1 MKERAMNNQ
10 ILENIMTE
18 YNKMRLKAAHDA
30 DLRKEKLYAAFPELE
45 EAEKQIQLLSIKL
58 SKLYLSNSVNLNEQC
73 LSLKSEIEQLKKKRI
88 EIYKKNNIPDDYLK
102 VKFECSKCND
112 TGYLQDGKK
121 CSCLNKQ
128 IINNLYSISNMEYML
143 NKENFDTFDINM
155 FSNDAYKNEKLTP
168 RQNMYYILEI
178 SEDFCS
184 NFYDTNMNLL
194 LYGST
199 GLGKTFMCNCIA
211 SALLRKEISVLYQT
225 AFSLFEIIE
234 THKFNKQIE
243 SEENKINYNMIFE
256 CDLLIIDDLGTEV
269 GNSFTNA
276 ELFNIINERLITN
289 KKVIISTNL
298 SLEQLRDTY
307 SERITSR
314 VFNNFVPLKFYGEDL
329 RYKQA

>member
-1 MKERAMNNQ
+1 
-10 ILENIMTE
+10 MTE
-18 YNKMRLKAAHDA
+18 YNKKRLKAAYEA
-30 DLRKEKLYAAFPELE
+30 DVRKEKLYEAFPVLHETE
-45 EAEKQIQLLSIKL
+45 RQIQLLSIKL
-58 SKLYLSNSVNLNEQC
+58 SKMYLSHSGNLNEQV
-73 LSLKSEIEQLKKKRI
+73 LKLKSEIEQLKEKRI
-88 EIYKKNNIPDDYLK
+88 EIYSKNNIPEDYLK
-102 VKFECSKCND
+102 VQYECSKCSD
-112 TGYLQDGKK
+112 TGYADGKR

-128 IINNLYSISNMEYML
+128 IINNLYNMSNMEYML
-143 NKENFDTFDINM
+143 NKENFNTFDIKI

-211 SALLRKEISVLYQT
+211 SALLSKEISVLYQT
-225 AFSLFEIIE
+225 AFSLFEIVE
-234 THKFNKQIE
+234 NHKFNKQNE
-243 SEENKINYNMIFE
+243 LEENKINYNMIFE

-269 GNSFTNA
+269 SNSFTNA

-314 VFNNFVPLKFYGEDL
+314 VFNHFVPLKFYGEDL
-329 RYKQA
+329 RYNQA

>member
-1 MKERAMNNQ
+1 
-10 ILENIMTE
+10 MTD
-18 YNKMRLKAAHDA
+18 YNRKRLKAAHDA
-30 DLRKEKLYAAFPELE
+30 DVRKEKLYAAFPELDE
-45 EAEKQIQLLSIKL
+45 IDRQIQLLSIKL
-58 SKLYLSNSVNLNEQC
+58 SKLFLIKPDNLENQV
-73 LSLKSEIEQLKKKRI
+73 LILKKEIEMFKNSRKRI
-88 EIYKKNNIPDDYLK
+88 FEENNISEDYLEI
-102 VKFECSKCND
+102 KFECKKCND
-112 TGYLQDGKK
+112 TGYLEDGNK

-128 IINNLYSISNMEYML
+128 IINNLYSMSNMTHML
-143 NKENFDTFDINM
+143 SKENFNTFDINI
-155 FSNDAYKNEKLTP
+155 FTNEAYKNEKLTP

-184 NFYDTNMNLL
+184 NFNDTGMNLL

-211 SALLRKEISVLYQT
+211 NYLLSKEVSVLYQT

-234 THKFNKQIE
+234 IHKFNKQNE
-243 SEENKINYNMIFE
+243 TEENRINYNMIFD

-289 KKVIISTNL
+289 KRIIISTNL

-307 SERITSR
+307 SDRITSR

-329 RYKQA
+329 RYKN

>member
-1 MKERAMNNQ
+1 MNKQ
-10 ILENIMTE
+10 IFENIMTE
-18 YNKMRLKAAHDA
+18 YNKKRLKASHDA
-30 DLRKEKLYAAFPELE
+30 DVRKEKLYAAFPELE
-45 EAEKQIQLLSIKL
+45 ENDKKIQLLSIKL
-58 SKLYLSNSVNLNEQC
+58 SKLFLTNPENLNEQV
-73 LSLKSEIEQLKKKRI
+73 LVLKKEIENLKNNRKKI
-88 EIYKKNNIPDDYLK
+88 FEENNIPEDYLEIK
-102 VKFECSKCND
+102 YECSKCRD
-112 TGYLQDGKK
+112 TGHLEDGKR

-128 IINNLYSISNMEYML
+128 IINNLYSMSNMVHML
-143 NKENFDTFDINM
+143 SKENFNTFDINI
-155 FSNDAYKNEKLTP
+155 FKNEIYKNEKLTP

-184 NFYDTNMNLL
+184 NFNGTNMNLL

-211 SALLRKEISVLYQT
+211 NYLLSKEVSVLYQT

-234 THKFNKQIE
+234 NHKFNKLNE
-243 SEENKINYNMIFE
+243 TEENRINYNMIFD

-289 KKVIISTNL
+289 KKIIISTNL

-314 VFNNFVPLKFYGEDL
+314 VFNNFVPLKFYGQDL
-329 RYKQA
+329 RYKN

>member
-1 MKERAMNNQ
+1 MNNQ

-45 EAEKQIQLLSIKL
+45 EAEKQMQLLSIKL
-58 SKLYLSNSVNLNEQC
+58 SKLYLSNSANLNEQC
-73 LSLKSEIEQLKKKRI
+73 LSLKSEIEQIKNKRI
-88 EIYKKNNIPDDYLK
+88 EIYKKNNIPNDYLK
-102 VKFECSKCND
+102 IQYECSKCND

-121 CSCLNKQ
+121 CSCLNRQ
-128 IINNLYSISNMEYML
+128 IINNLYSMSNMEYML
-143 NKENFDTFDINM
+143 NKENFDTFDINI

-234 THKFNKQIE
+234 THKFNKQNE
-243 SEENKINYNMIFE
+243 PEENKINYNMIFE

>member
-30 DLRKEKLYAAFPELE
+30 DLRKEKLYAAFPDLE
-45 EAEKQIQLLSIKL
+45 EAENQIQLLSIKL

>member
-1 MKERAMNNQ
+1 MNKH
-10 ILENIMTE
+10 ILENIMTD
-18 YNKMRLKAAHDA
+18 YNKKRLKASYDA
-30 DLRKEKLYAAFPELE
+30 DLRKEKLYIDFPQLE
-45 EAEKQIQLLSIKL
+45 ENDKQIKLLSIKL
-58 SKLYLSNSVNLNEQC
+58 SKLFLTNPENLNVQV
-73 LSLKSEIEQLKKKRI
+73 LKLKEEIEKL
-88 EIYKKNNIPDDYLK
+88 KNNRNEIFKANNLPENYLEID
-102 VKFECSKCND
+102 FECKKCSD
-112 TGYLQDGKK
+112 TGYMDDGKK

-128 IINNLYSISNMEYML
+128 LINNLYTMSNMVHML
-143 NKENFDTFDINM
+143 NKENFNTFDINI
-155 FSNDAYKNEKLTP
+155 FSNEMYKNEKLTP

-184 NFYDTNMNLL
+184 NFYDTGMNLL

-211 SALLRKEISVLYQT
+211 NALLSKEISVLYQT

-234 THKFNKQIE
+234 NHKFNKLNE
-243 SEENKINYNMIFE
+243 TEENRINYNMIFD

-289 KKVIISTNL
+289 KKTIISTNL

-329 RYKQA
+329 RYKN

>member
-1 MKERAMNNQ
+1 MNNQ
-10 ILENIMTE
+10 MLENIMTE
-18 YNKMRLKAAHDA
+18 YNKKRLKAAHDA
-30 DLRKEKLYAAFPELE
+30 DIRKEKLYAAFSELE
-45 EAEKQIQLLSIKL
+45 ETDKEIMLLSIKL
-58 SKLYLSNSVNLNEQC
+58 SKLYLLNSDNLNEQVIK
-73 LSLKSEIEQLKKKRI
+73 LKEEIELLKKKRT
-88 EIYKKNNIPDDYLK
+88 EIYTNNNIPQDYLK
-102 VKFECSKCND
+102 IKYECDKCND
-112 TGYLQDGKK
+112 TGYTSDGKR

-128 IINNLYSISNMEYML
+128 IINNLYNVSNMQHML
-143 NKENFDTFDINM
+143 MKENFNSFDINI
-155 FSNDAYKNEKLTP
+155 FSNEAYKNEKLTP

-184 NFYDTNMNLL
+184 NFHDTNINLL

-211 SALLRKEISVLYQT
+211 NYLLSKEVSVLYQT

-234 THKFNKQIE
+234 NHKFNKQSE

-289 KKVIISTNL
+289 KRVIISTNL

-329 RYKQA
+329 RYKN

>member
-1 MKERAMNNQ
+1 MKERTMNNQ

-73 LSLKSEIEQLKKKRI
+73 LSLKGEIEQLKKKRI
-88 EIYKKNNIPDDYLK
+88 EIYKNNNIPDDYLK

>member
-1 MKERAMNNQ
+1 MNSQ
-10 ILENIMTE
+10 IMENIMTE
-18 YNKMRLKAAHDA
+18 YNKKRLKAAHDA
-30 DLRKEKLYAAFPELE
+30 DVRKEKLYAAFPELE
-45 EAEKQIQLLSIKL
+45 ETEKQIQLLSIKL
-58 SKLYLSNSVNLNEQC
+58 SKLFLSYSGNLNEQV
-73 LSLKSEIEQLKKKRI
+73 LILKQDIEQLKNKRN
-88 EIYKKNNIPDDYLK
+88 EIYAKNDIPDDYLK
-102 VKFECSKCND
+102 VQYECSKCSD
-112 TGYLQDGKK
+112 TGYVDGKR

-128 IINNLYSISNMEYML
+128 IINNLYNMSNMACML
-143 NKENFDTFDINM
+143 NKENFNTFDINI
-155 FSNDAYKNEKLTP
+155 FSNEPYKNEKLTP

-194 LYGST
+194 LYGGT

-211 SALLRKEISVLYQT
+211 SALLSKEISVLYQT
-225 AFSLFEIIE
+225 AFSLFEIVE
-234 THKFNKQIE
+234 NHKFNKQNE
-243 SEENKINYNMIFE
+243 LDDNKINYNMIFE

-269 GNSFTNA
+269 SNSFTNA

-314 VFNNFVPLKFYGEDL
+314 VFNHFVPLKFYGEDL
-329 RYKQA
+329 RYQV

>member
-1 MKERAMNNQ
+1 MNKH
-10 ILENIMTE
+10 ILENIMTD
-18 YNKMRLKAAHDA
+18 YNKKRLKASYDA
-30 DLRKEKLYAAFPELE
+30 DLRKEKLYIDFPQLE
-45 EAEKQIQLLSIKL
+45 ENDKQIKLLSIKL
-58 SKLYLSNSVNLNEQC
+58 SKLFLINPENLNEQV
-73 LSLKSEIEQLKKKRI
+73 LKLKEEIEKL
-88 EIYKKNNIPDDYLK
+88 KNNRKEIFEKNNLPDNYLDMD
-102 VKFECSKCND
+102 FECKKCSD
-112 TGYLQDGKK
+112 TGYMDDGKK

-128 IINNLYSISNMEYML
+128 LINNLYSMSNMMHML
-143 NKENFDTFDINM
+143 NKENFNTFDINI
-155 FSNDAYKNEKLTP
+155 FSNEMYKNEKLTP

-184 NFYDTNMNLL
+184 NFHDTGMNLL

-211 SALLRKEISVLYQT
+211 NALLSKEISVLYQT

-234 THKFNKQIE
+234 NHKFNKLNE
-243 SEENKINYNMIFE
+243 TDENRINYNMIFE

-289 KKVIISTNL
+289 KKTIISTNL

-329 RYKQA
+329 RYKN

>member
-1 MKERAMNNQ
+1 MNNQ

-30 DLRKEKLYAAFPELE
+30 DLRKEKLYTAFPDLE

-256 CDLLIIDDLGTEV
+256 CELLIIDDLGTEV